1 MISCNKTAIYS
12 ALIFIVSY
20 CCFVAKGVFAQNPA
34 DFQRFHEHYPSNP
47 FIQLQNEASLEISM
61 DKQGKPVFTITES
74 DVKLVLT
81 DNFPELSEMRNYY
94 NASDVVKYIDA
105 YSLVPSGDKFNKIKI
120 PDLKK
125 MTDDDNS
132 YYYNDTYCMVG
143 HFPSVKK
150 GTLLHNHQKYIS
162 SDIDV
167 GYRFLF
173 GNYVPVESASLT
185 VTFPDNV
192 KIIWRY
198 AGKDT
203 SQINFS
209 SVKKG
214 NFTSYNWKCETL
226 KGYTQDN
233 LSPSHRYFLP
243 HIIISVA
250 GYDYKGNNVNVMGNI
265 DDLHKWEHGK
275 LKNINTQIHPLVKA
289 LADSI
294 TSGFITP
301 RKKVEAIY
309 KWVQEK
315 IKYIAI
321 EDGENGFVPQQ
332 AETVLARKYGD
343 CKDKSSILTALIR
356 ATGQEASFA
365 CVGTRKLPYSFT
377 KYPVIGSANH
387 LIAVW
392 WDENKNPVILDGTT
406 RFCAVGEIPSFIQG
420 KECLIMI
427 DSLNYM
433 VYNIPVFEPHK
444 NLTSDTLYLKIEG
457 KNLYGNG
464 VLAANGE
471 GRTELLYKLEGKDSK
486 KQNDLLSEIL
496 GFAGNKLVIT
506 DCKWITSQNVIDP
519 VIARYNI
526 ELPDY
531 CVTSGNQTYVNLN
544 LHQHLSSLD
553 LKQDRTIPI
562 ETENTYQ
569 NKITT
574 VLTVPEGHTLVQIPE
589 NSSYSHPKFSFSI
602 TYSNV
607 NNTVIKNTSI
617 SIGFLL
623 IEGEDITAFR
633 DMILQLKQAYRKT
646 IMLRKNT

>member
-1 MISCNKTAIYS
+1 MISCNKMAIYS
-12 ALIFIVSY
+12 ALIFIVGY
-20 CCFVAKGVFAQNPA
+20 CCFVTTGVFAQNPA
-34 DFQRFHEHYPSNP
+34 DFQRFHERYPSNP

-61 DKQGKPVFTITES
+61 NKQGKPVFTITES

-214 NFTSYNWKCETL
+214 NLTSYNWKCETL

-250 GYDYKGNNVNVMGNI
+250 GYNYKGNNVNVMGNI

-275 LKNINTQIHPLVKA
+275 LK
-289 LADSI
+289 
-294 TSGFITP
+294 
-301 RKKVEAIY
+301 
-309 KWVQEK
+309 
-315 IKYIAI
+315 KY
-321 EDGENGFVPQQ
+321 
-332 AETVLARKYGD
+332 
-343 CKDKSSILTALIR
+343 
-356 ATGQEASFA
+356 
-365 CVGTRKLPYSFT
+365 
-377 KYPVIGSANH
+377 
-387 LIAVW
+387 
-392 WDENKNPVILDGTT
+392 
-406 RFCAVGEIPSFIQG
+406 
-420 KECLIMI
+420 
-427 DSLNYM
+427 
-433 VYNIPVFEPHK
+433 
-444 NLTSDTLYLKIEG
+444 
-457 KNLYGNG
+457 
-464 VLAANGE
+464 
-471 GRTELLYKLEGKDSK
+471 
-486 KQNDLLSEIL
+486 
-496 GFAGNKLVIT
+496 
-506 DCKWITSQNVIDP
+506 
-519 VIARYNI
+519 
-526 ELPDY
+526 
-531 CVTSGNQTYVNLN
+531 
-544 LHQHLSSLD
+544 
-553 LKQDRTIPI
+553 
-562 ETENTYQ
+562 
-569 NKITT
+569 
-574 VLTVPEGHTLVQIPE
+574 
-589 NSSYSHPKFSFSI
+589 
-602 TYSNV
+602 
-607 NNTVIKNTSI
+607 
-617 SIGFLL
+617 
-623 IEGEDITAFR
+623 
-633 DMILQLKQAYRKT
+633 
-646 IMLRKNT
+646 